1 MKRALILVFV
11 IFCIA
16 IIGGCAQK
24 KIATG
29 ASVIE
34 QKEDLKDRDTS
45 SRVVDRT
52 GTKEDSTIPTDLP
65 KETITERDLAKVQ
78 PAELRPSAKELQ
90 TRIRD
95 IYFDFDSYDLT
106 DSAKETL
113 KEVASLLLK
122 NKGINLII
130 EGHCDERG
138 TNEYNLTLGD
148 RRANSAKEYLV
159 SLGVPKSRIETI
171 SYGEEKPVCLEQ
183 TEECWMKNRRAHFVL
198 IEATK

>member
-1 MKRALILVFV
+1 MKKALILVFV
-11 IFCIA
+11 VFCIA

-29 ASVIE
+29 SSEIG
-34 QKEDLKDRDTS
+34 QTQDIKDSDIS
-45 SRVVDRT
+45 SRIGDKT
-52 GTKEDSTIPTDLP
+52 ATKPDPTTPTDLQ

-148 RRANSAKEYLV
+148 RRANAAKEYLI
-159 SLGVPKSRIETI
+159 SLGVPKSRMETI
-171 SYGEEKPVCLEQ
+171 SYGEEKPICNEQ